1 MYNIGFSSAGPIVP
15 LIIFVLFA
23 VIMVALIFVS
33 KSKQNKKNYQS
44 RYSGGQDRTQSNN
57 GLRTKQAQRKN
68 AEQNSRPCSTSIA
81 PHNDGHAH
89 VGDDAEYYDK
99 IVGSLGEVD
108 DEGCDELDGVR
119 LIAHDI
125 AYDDEEKGVDYT
137 EVAKAIVIGEIVN
150 NPRFKGK
157 NK

>member
-1 MYNIGFSSAGPIVP
+1 MIAPI
-15 LIIFVLFA
+15 IIFVVFA

-33 KSKQNKKNYQS
+33 KSQQNKKNYQN
-44 RYSGGQDRTQSNN
+44 RYSGGQDRTQSNT
-57 GLRTKQAQRKN
+57 GLRTKQAQRKST
-68 AEQNSRPCSTSIA
+68 EQKSRPYSTSIA
-81 PHNDGHAH
+81 THNDGHVH

-119 LIAHDI
+119 LIAHDL

-137 EVAKAIVIGEIVN
+137 EVAKAIVIGEVVN

>member
-1 MYNIGFSSAGPIVP
+1 MIAPI
-15 LIIFVLFA
+15 IIFVVFA

-33 KSKQNKKNYQS
+33 KSEQNKKNYQN

-57 GLRTKQAQRKN
+57 GLRKKQAQRKS
-68 AEQNSRPCSTSIA
+68 AEQKSRPYSTSIA
-81 PHNDGHAH
+81 THNDGHTH
-89 VGDDAEYYDK
+89 VGDDAEYYEK

-119 LIAHDI
+119 LIAHDL